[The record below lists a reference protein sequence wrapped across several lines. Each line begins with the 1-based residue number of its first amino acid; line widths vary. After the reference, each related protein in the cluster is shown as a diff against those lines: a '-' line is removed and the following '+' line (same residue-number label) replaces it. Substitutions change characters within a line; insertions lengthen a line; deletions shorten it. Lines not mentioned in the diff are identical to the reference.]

1 MTVRQDCLTMKT
13 ATVREL
19 RNNFATLARRLELG
33 EQITIT
39 RNGHVFATL
48 LPATQPKSRKDLK
61 AAWQERLKRYKPV
74 GRKVSRAETD
84 ALWSR
89 LRD

>member
-1 MTVRQDCLTMKT
+1 MKT

-19 RNNFATLARRLELG
+19 RNNFAKLAKDLEWG
-33 EQITIT
+33 EQINIT
-39 RNGHVFATL
+39 RNGHIVATL
-48 LPATQPKSRKDLK
+48 SPPKAMSTAKDFQ
-61 AAWQERLKRYKPV
+61 AAWKERMKKFQPV
-74 GRKVSRAETD
+74 GRGLNRAETD

>member
-1 MTVRQDCLTMKT
+1 MKT

-19 RNNFATLARRLELG
+19 RNNFAHLAKWIKEG

-39 RNGHVFATL
+39 RNGEDFATL
-48 LPATQPKSRKDLK
+48 SPAAKMKSKKNLQATWK
-61 AAWQERLKRYKPV
+61 ERVKKYKPV
-74 GRKVSRAETD
+74 GRGVGRAETD